1 MTLSLCISISNTIII
16 MKIIDPIIDP
26 IINLST
32 KNYFFSSSLRNK
44 TELLPSKEDEEL
56 VEFTIEKARSAHT
69 FWIREICEV
78 TLSSAIAR
86 GTGISGRS
94 PEFLETKMTKGE
106 AVIAF
111 ASDGRWAGFSFIS
124 SWENG
129 TFVSNS
135 GLIVAPEFRHTGL
148 AKKIKR
154 KIFELSRELFPQA
167 RIFSLTSGLA
177 VMKMNHELGFEPVTF
192 SELPSDELFW
202 ESCKSCVNCPILMS
216 KERKNCLCTAM
227 LYDPKQNDFNI
238 KENN

>member
-1 MTLSLCISISNTIII
+1 
-16 MKIIDPIIDP
+16 MKIIDPIINP
-26 IINLST
+26 KINLNS
-32 KNYFFSSSLRNK
+32 KNYFFSGSFRNK
-44 TELLPSKEDEEL
+44 IEPLPFVENKEL

-69 FWIREICEV
+69 FWILEICEV

-94 PEFLETKMTKGE
+94 PEYLETKMSKGE

-124 SWENG
+124 SWENAR
-129 TFVSNS
+129 FVSNS

-148 AKKIKR
+148 AKKIKN
-154 KIFELSRELFPQA
+154 KIFELSRELYPEA
-167 RIFSLTSGLA
+167 RIFSLTSGLS

-192 SELPSDELFW
+192 NELPSDEIFW
-202 ESCKSCVNCPILMS
+202 ESCKSCVNCPILIN

-227 LYDPKQNDFNI
+227 LFDPKT
-238 KENN
+238 K

>member
-1 MTLSLCISISNTIII
+1 
-16 MKIIDPIIDP
+16 MKIINPIIDP
-26 IINLST
+26 KINLT
-32 KNYFFSSSLRNK
+32 NKNLFFSSSFRNRTTFSVAK
-44 TELLPSKEDEEL
+44 ETEELL
-56 VEFTIEKARSAHT
+56 EFTIEKARSTHT
-69 FWIREICEV
+69 FWIKEICDV
-78 TLSSAIAR
+78 TFSSAVAR

-94 PEFLETKMTKGE
+94 PEFLETKINKGE

-129 TFVSNS
+129 KFVSNS

-154 KIFELSRELFPQA
+154 KIFELSREMYPEA

-192 SELPSDELFW
+192 AELTSDEMFW

-227 LYDPKQNDFNI
+227 LFDPKQSTPVI
-238 KENN
+238 